1 MAVVLDSGPLIKGS
15 DLRKLGDVFYT
26 IPQVLQEVRDSHAR
40 EKLLVKLE
48 EIKTTDP
55 TEADILY
62 VIEFSKKTGDYPSL
76 SDTDIRIL
84 ALACRLHRESG
95 GTLSD
100 SPGEIRP
107 FQNQAKLDEWIT
119 PENYKVQDGRVCL
132 VSYDFAVQNVGIQ
145 AGIKLVNNGGLEI
158 RFLKRWAKRCKS
170 CGEVCEDVEKE
181 FCPDCGNHTLV
192 KVSYTVEA
200 DGSKKFYEPRIKR
213 NLLAGTVYP
222 IPAPKGGKNC
232 EDVILRED
240 QLFLMGG
247 RQNKWNWKKPKVY
260 DAESVDVFGHN
271 LKATSGFR
279 YGPHR
284 KNPNEPHKKNKK
296 RI

>member
-1 MAVVLDSGPLIKGS
+1 MILDSGPLIKGS
-15 DLRKLGDVFYT
+15 DLRKLGEVFYT

-40 EKLLVKLE
+40 EKLLLKLE
-48 EIKTTDP
+48 EIKITEP
-55 TEADILY
+55 TEEDLLY
-62 VIEFSKKTGDYPSL
+62 VIDFSKKTGDYPSL
-76 SDTDIRIL
+76 SDTDLRVL

-95 GTLSD
+95 GILSD
-100 SPGEIRP
+100 IPGEIRP

-119 PENYKVQDGRVCL
+119 PGNYKTQDGRVCL
-132 VSYDFAVQNVGIQ
+132 VSYDFAIQNVGIQ
-145 AGIKLVNNGGLEI
+145 AGIKIVNNGGLEI
-158 RFLKRWAKRCKS
+158 RFLKRWAKRCKA

-181 FCPDCGNHTLV
+181 FCPDCGNHSLV
-192 KVSYTVEA
+192 KVSYTVDS
-200 DGSKKFYEPRIKR
+200 DGSKKFYDPRIKR
-213 NLLAGTVYP
+213 NLLAGTVFP
-222 IPAPKGGKNC
+222 IPAPKGGKNS

-271 LKATSGFR
+271 LKATSGFK

>member
-1 MAVVLDSGPLIKGS
+1 M
-15 DLRKLGDVFYT
+15 
-26 IPQVLQEVRDSHAR
+26 
-40 EKLLVKLE
+40 
-48 EIKTTDP
+48 
-55 TEADILY
+55 
-62 VIEFSKKTGDYPSL
+62 
-76 SDTDIRIL
+76 
-84 ALACRLHRESG
+84 
-95 GTLSD
+95 
-100 SPGEIRP
+100 
-107 FQNQAKLDEWIT
+107 
-119 PENYKVQDGRVCL
+119 
-132 VSYDFAVQNVGIQ
+132 
-145 AGIKLVNNGGLEI
+145 
-158 RFLKRWAKRCKS
+158 
-170 CGEVCEDVEKE
+170 
-181 FCPDCGNHTLV
+181 
-192 KVSYTVEA
+192 EA